1 MKVFISADIEG
12 IAATNRWAETIGR
25 AGISRLCPGH
35 DRGGS
40 GSL

>member
-12 IAATNRWAETIGR
+12 IAATNRWAETIG
-25 AGISRLCPGH
+25 SLCPGH